1 MEAKKIL
8 PKAIRTL
15 IIGVIAVLFLLPLL
29 WMISASFKAPLEVFE
44 YPIKWIPEIFH
55 FENYVQVWTDEVIPF
70 WRLYGNSLF
79 IVFFNL
85 LGQLLFAS
93 LAAYAF
99 AKLDFKG
106 KNVIFI
112 GFLAAMMIPTQATII
127 PRYML
132 FRTIG
137 LYDNLWAIIFPT
149 WFDATAIF
157 MLRQFYLGLPDDLVE
172 AARIDGASHARIWGQ
187 VMFPLTKPAV
197 VSLAIL
203 GFIASWNEYLSPL
216 IFLTDKRLYTV
227 ALGIRFYFADEA
239 QEYNITMA
247 AAASAVI
254 PILILF
260 LVCQKYFIEGIAT
273 SGMKE

>member
-1 MEAKKIL
+1 
-8 PKAIRTL
+8 
-15 IIGVIAVLFLLPLL
+15 
-29 WMISASFKAPLEVFE
+29 MISASFKAPLEVFE

-79 IVFFNL
+79 IVFFSL

>member
-1 MEAKKIL
+1 MAKKVMFRAL
-8 PKAIRTL
+8 RTL
-15 IIGVIAVLFLLPLL
+15 IIACFGLLFLLPLV

-44 YPIKWIPEIFH
+44 YPIKWIPAIIH
-55 FENYVQVWTDEVIPF
+55 WENYVQVWTDEVIPF
-70 WRLYGNSLF
+70 WRLYGNSIF
-79 IVFFNL
+79 IVLFSL
-85 LGQLLFAS
+85 AGQLLFSS

-99 AKLDFKG
+99 AKLDFACKDL
-106 KNVIFI
+106 IFI
-112 GFLAAMMIPTQATII
+112 IFLAAMMIPTQATII
-127 PRYML
+127 PRFML
-132 FRTIG
+132 FKTIG
-137 LYDNLWAIIFPT
+137 LYDNLWAIIFPA

-157 MLRQFYLGLPDDLVE
+157 MLRQFYLGLPNDLAE
-172 AARIDGASHARIWGQ
+172 AARIDGASHPRIWGQ
-187 VMFPLTKPAV
+187 VMMLLTKPAI

-216 IFLTDKRLYTV
+216 IFLINKQFYTV

-247 AAASAVI
+247 AATSAVI

-260 LVCQKYFIEGIAT
+260 FSCQKYFIEGIAT

>member
-79 IVFFNL
+79 IVFFSL

-93 LAAYAF
+93 LACYAF

-106 KNVIFI
+106 KNWIFI

-157 MLRQFYLGLPDDLVE
+157 MLRPVSYTHLDVYKRQGKRYIESNGFTCTTVFYQRFSGNAVYHYFGLVE
-172 AARIDGASHARIWGQ
+172 RHCLLDDVFNGWFARGAGQ
-187 VMFPLTKPAV
+187 CV
-197 VSLAIL
+197 
-203 GFIASWNEYLSPL
+203 
-216 IFLTDKRLYTV
+216 
-227 ALGIRFYFADEA
+227 
-239 QEYNITMA
+239 
-247 AAASAVI
+247 
-254 PILILF
+254 
-260 LVCQKYFIEGIAT
+260 
-273 SGMKE
+273 

>member
-1 MEAKKIL
+1 M
-8 PKAIRTL
+8 
-15 IIGVIAVLFLLPLL
+15 
-29 WMISASFKAPLEVFE
+29 
-44 YPIKWIPEIFH
+44 
-55 FENYVQVWTDEVIPF
+55 
-70 WRLYGNSLF
+70 
-79 IVFFNL
+79 
-85 LGQLLFAS
+85 
-93 LAAYAF
+93 
-99 AKLDFKG
+99 
-106 KNVIFI
+106 
-112 GFLAAMMIPTQATII
+112 
-127 PRYML
+127 
-132 FRTIG
+132 
-137 LYDNLWAIIFPT
+137 
-149 WFDATAIF
+149 
-157 MLRQFYLGLPDDLVE
+157 GLPDDLVE
-172 AARIDGASHARIWGQ
+172 AARIDGASHARIWGR

>member
-79 IVFFNL
+79 IVFFSL

-112 GFLAAMMIPTQATII
+112 GFLAAMMIPTKQLLFPDICCSGPLAYMTISGQ
-127 PRYML
+127 L
-132 FRTIG
+132 FFQPG
-137 LYDNLWAIIFPT
+137 L
-149 WFDATAIF
+149 
-157 MLRQFYLGLPDDLVE
+157 MLRQFL
-172 AARIDGASHARIWGQ
+172 
-187 VMFPLTKPAV
+187 
-197 VSLAIL
+197 
-203 GFIASWNEYLSPL
+203 
-216 IFLTDKRLYTV
+216 
-227 ALGIRFYFADEA
+227 
-239 QEYNITMA
+239 
-247 AAASAVI
+247 
-254 PILILF
+254 
-260 LVCQKYFIEGIAT
+260 C
-273 SGMKE
+273 